1 MKKITSLLLLFVMA
15 GFFGAVLA
23 QTNAPRILVFS
34 KTEKFR
40 HNSIP
45 EGIAAIKKLG
55 AENNFL
61 VDATEDAA
69 AFTPQNLKK
78 YAVVVFLNTTGD
90 VLDDAQQKAFEKYIK
105 SKKGYVGVHAAT
117 DTEYGWPWYG
127 KLAGAYFV
135 NHPQVQTARFM
146 VKDKKHPATSFLP
159 DTVWTRK
166 DELYNFKDINPN
178 LKVLLTI
185 DESSY
190 QGGTNGPEHPMAW
203 CHVYE
208 GSRAFTTAL
217 GHTKES
223 YSEPLFLKHLL
234 GGIEYALGRRK

>member
-1 MKKITSLLLLFVMA
+1 MA
-15 GFFGAVLA
+15 CA
-23 QTNAPRILVFS
+23 QKSAPKILVFS

-45 EGIAAIKKLG
+45 DGIAAIKKLG
-55 AENNFL
+55 SENNFL
-61 VDATEDAA
+61 VDATEDASV
-69 AFTPQNLKK
+69 FNPSDLKK
-78 YAVVVFLNTTGD
+78 YAVVLFLNTTGD
-90 VLDDAQQKAFEKYIK
+90 ILNDEQQRAFEKYIK

-127 KLAGAYFV
+127 KLSGAYFLS
-135 NHPQVQTARFM
+135 HPAVQTARFR
-146 VKDKKHPATSFLP
+146 VEDKKHPATAFLP
-159 DTVWTRK
+159 DSVWVRR

-178 LKVLLTI
+178 LHILLTI
-185 DESSY
+185 DEQSY
-190 QGGTNGPEHPMAW
+190 KGGTNGPNHPMAW

-223 YSEPLFLKHLL
+223 YTDPLFLKHLL